1 MLTIHS
7 NLTIPE
13 RELGF
18 QTSRSS
24 GPGGQNVNKI
34 ESRVTLLFDITS
46 STSLDAEQKAIL
58 RRRLAGR
65 INRRG
70 VLRIV
75 SQRHRTQAA
84 NRKATIKRFVELLGD
99 ALVVQRPRKT
109 TTVPAAEGQRRM
121 EEKRRRGRLK
131 QGRHRTDVSEAES

>member
-1 MLTIHS
+1 MIHS

-13 RELGF
+13 RELRF
-18 QTSRSS
+18 ETSRSS

-46 STSLDAEQKAIL
+46 STSLDAEQKVLL
-58 RRRLAGR
+58 RSRLAGR

-84 NRKATIKRFVELLGD
+84 NRKATVKRFVALLGD
-99 ALVVQRPRKT
+99 ALVVQRPRKST
-109 TTVPAAEGQRRM
+109 TAPAAEGQRRM

-131 QGRHRTDVSEAES
+131 QGRHRTDVSDAES